1 MPKYVFVFF
10 QMLRGRS
17 FQASVGRLAA
27 LKPGILVKDH
37 NLSLTV
43 TSLLQQASLVC
54 VRVCV
59 WVRCSCR
66 VMLAHHLTST
76 PPTLLIIHCV
86 MYSDTCKH
94 TISQCTSTCTLT
106 KQRPLPSHP
115 ITFLC
120 RSVLTLC
127 WELSTCSGNRAS
139 RWITLL
145 QLFFSL
151 IFLLRSVCL
160 EMFLVK
166 LSFPFLSLST
176 LPIPSLSYAPVRFI
190 LKMSLSPFSPKYNIC
205 HIHFF

>member
-1 MPKYVFVFF
+1 MCVFSNAERQEFSG
-10 QMLRGRS
+10 LSR
-17 FQASVGRLAA
+17 ASCCIKAGNPCKRPQPQSDSYIPVTA
-27 LKPGILVKDH
+27 GI
-37 NLSLTV
+37 SR
-43 TSLLQQASLVC
+43 VC